1 MVANE
6 GKEKGPTKRILIV
19 EDDAV
24 VRRLLVDALSPQS
37 YEIVETSDAVRAL
50 ALIEEATP
58 DCIIADVLLP
68 SIDGFR
74 FRQILLETPTTR
86 DIPFVFLTSLTTT
99 EDQVRGLALEADDF
113 IVKPFQGDVLIG
125 KIKNLLSKSDR
136 YREAS
141 YLDPLT
147 SCYNRRFFDMKLD
160 EEIARAAR
168 YGESFT
174 LVMID
179 IDRFKQVNDTWG
191 HIVGDRILVYFADFT
206 RKRKRSCD
214 LFFRFGGDEF
224 ILLLPRIGTSGG
236 LTCAERI
243 RTSLDQA
250 ARDTDQIVNKMPIT
264 ASAGVASFPVN
275 GVDRTTLVKACDD
288 ALYRAKEGGR
298 NRVECAANLEP
309 ASTVAGD

>member
-1 MVANE
+1 MTRDE
-6 GKEKGPTKRILIV
+6 GIDSGPPRRILVV

-24 VRRLLVDALSPQS
+24 VRQMLVETLTRQS
-37 YEIVETSDAVRAL
+37 YDVVETSDAVRAL
-50 ALIEEATP
+50 SLIEEATP

-74 FRQILLETPTTR
+74 FRQMLLETPTTR
-86 DIPFVFLTSLTTT
+86 DVPFIFLTALTTT

-113 IVKPFQGDVLIG
+113 IVKPFQGELLIG
-125 KIKNLLSKSDR
+125 KVKNLLSKSER

-141 YLDPLT
+141 YLDALT

-174 LVMID
+174 LVIVD
-179 IDRFKQVNDTWG
+179 IDNFKKVNDTWG
-191 HIVGDRILVYFADFT
+191 HIVGDRILVYFSDFT

-236 LTCAERI
+236 LICAERI
-243 RTSLDQA
+243 RTALDQA

-264 ASAGVASFPVN
+264 ISAGVGSFPVN
-275 GVDRTTLVKACDD
+275 GVDRATLVKSCGD
-288 ALYRAKEGGR
+288 ALSRAKEGGR
-298 NRVECAANLEP
+298 NRVEGAAGPGPVEN
-309 ASTVAGD
+309 VAGD